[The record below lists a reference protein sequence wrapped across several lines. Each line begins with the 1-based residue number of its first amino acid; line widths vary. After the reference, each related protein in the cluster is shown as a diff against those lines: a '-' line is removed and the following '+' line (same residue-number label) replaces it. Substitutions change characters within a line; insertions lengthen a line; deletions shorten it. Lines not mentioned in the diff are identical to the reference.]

1 MINKVET
8 RFKDIRNVPSKE
20 GVMRGLN
27 VAPLSQASQ
36 SAVRSQCQNKKIFSK
51 EYTIR
56 TDDYSEKN

>member
-27 VAPLSQASQ
+27 VAPLSQASL
-36 SAVRSQCQNKKIFSK
+36 AALCSQCQNKKIFSK
-51 EYTIR
+51 
-56 TDDYSEKN
+56 